1 MFQPEHIINKKEVLK
16 NLKDYKDKDY
26 VAWIGHATFLIK
38 LGDTTI
44 ITDPV
49 FEKNMGPLN
58 LWSQNDLLIQQLI
71 LKRYLK

>member
-1 MFQPEHIINKKEVLK
+1 MFRKIMSINKKEVLK
-16 NLKDYKDKDY
+16 NLKKYRDQDY

-49 FEKNMGPLN
+49 FRKKYGPLI
-58 LWSQNDLLIQQLI
+58 WSQTIC
-71 LKRYLK
+71 